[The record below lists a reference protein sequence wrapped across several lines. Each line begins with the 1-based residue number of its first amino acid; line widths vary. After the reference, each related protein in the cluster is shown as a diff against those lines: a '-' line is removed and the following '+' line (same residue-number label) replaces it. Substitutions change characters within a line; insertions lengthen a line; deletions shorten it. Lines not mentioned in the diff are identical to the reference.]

1 MPTPSP
7 VPLISWLHLSDIHVG
22 QGDAAHRWNQK
33 QVMEDLLLD
42 LRRLHELSAPRPEL
56 VFVTGDIAFKGDAA
70 EYARSRDWLQQVLSI
85 LDLPPERLF
94 LVPGNHDVNRKVDS
108 ADRDIKRLIK
118 SVRDGA
124 DTIDTA
130 LDGGSDQVKLAS
142 RMAEFLRLAQD
153 FAPWRGQ
160 SPMPDP
166 AQRLWWQHRGK
177 AASGQ
182 RLRIIGLNTALLA
195 ADDRDKGNLRL
206 GQRQLAECFAD
217 PDADELV
224 IVLSHHP
231 FNEGWLHDQEDVSR
245 RVGAKARLHLFGHI
259 HGQELESSMRGSG
272 HSLLRVC
279 AGAVHPGQGEALPPS
294 GHGYNLAALFPVPG
308 DTEGRVEL
316 RIWPRRYSPTNQEF
330 RDDVDNLP
338 RGHHYACLPLNNFR
352 SHVGR

>member
-1 MPTPSP
+1 
-7 VPLISWLHLSDIHVG
+7 
-22 QGDAAHRWNQK
+22 
-33 QVMEDLLLD
+33 MEDLLQD

-56 VFVTGDIAFKGDAA
+56 VFVTGDVAFKGDAA
-70 EYARSRDWLQQVLSI
+70 EYAQSRDWLHQVLGI
-85 LDLPPERLF
+85 LGLTPDRLF

-108 ADRDIKRLIK
+108 GKSGIKRLLTSLRSGSEPLD
-118 SVRDGA
+118 SVLQDGE
-124 DTIDTA
+124 
-130 LDGGSDQVKLAS
+130 DQENLAS
-142 RMAEFLRLAQD
+142 RMAEFLHMAQD
-153 FAPWRGQ
+153 FAPWQGQ
-160 SPMPDP
+160 SPMPAP
-166 AQRLWWQHRGK
+166 AKRLWWQHRCR

-182 RLRIIGLNTALLA
+182 ALRIIGLNTALLA

-206 GQRQLAECFAD
+206 GQRQLTECFAS

-294 GHGYNLAALFPVPG
+294 GHGYNLAGLYPLPG
-308 DTEGRVEL
+308 EPDGRVEL

-338 RGHHYACLPLNNFR
+338 RGQRYACLPLHNFR
-352 SHVGR
+352 SHVAY